1 MPTFLLYKGGQK
13 VGDVVGANPQAV
25 EVSPLSH
32 GIVRGPL
39 THADFRPSF
48 RKAKAIDELE
58 EEARQAWS
66 QKGFTMYMYFFC
78 NGPSKLS
85 KL

>member
-32 GIVRGPL
+32 DIVRRTAHP
-39 THADFRPSF
+39 R
-48 RKAKAIDELE
+48 
-58 EEARQAWS
+58 
-66 QKGFTMYMYFFC
+66 
-78 NGPSKLS
+78 
-85 KL
+85 